1 MLLAA
6 CAAPAAARAAD
17 PVKYTVT
24 IAPTGEGGLDDAV
37 KSASTLVS
45 LRESAPV
52 GPFALVGRAREDAQ
66 RFLTALHSFG
76 YYRGTVSI
84 TIDGHPL
91 DDPRLPDT
99 LDAAPANAEVPV
111 AVTLALGPL
120 FHLGRIVLEGSV
132 PPGAEAELSIHSGM
146 PARAADVLAAGT
158 MVQQTLRNDGY
169 ALAHVAPPVARL
181 NESSDTL
188 EVSFAVDAGPRVNI
202 GAINVSG
209 LEHLHED
216 YVLRRFQLRTG
227 ELFDAS
233 RLQKARDDLYAT
245 GLFTDVTVSTPDR
258 LGPNGGIP
266 IDIRLKE
273 APLHAVRLSA
283 SWSTDQGVEAGA
295 SWTRRNLFGEGEQL
309 TLSAN
314 ATGLGGT
321 AVRAPGY
328 NVGADYLI
336 PDWLRRGQSL
346 DFNVTALR
354 ELLDAYDRTAYIA
367 STTFSRRLGE
377 NLTGTIG
384 LVGQEEKISQFPGT
398 QNYTLAQL
406 PVGLTWDSTNDA
418 LNPTT
423 GYRAAAK
430 ITPTFSF
437 GSAGSQP
444 FAIMQ
449 GSASTYFDFSGDG
462 RTVLALRGFLGAIP
476 GVSLFTVP
484 ADQRFYAGGSGSIRG
499 YKYQSV
505 GPKFPNGQPTGGTAL
520 DDGSIELRQRIG
532 ASWGAVVFVDAGQIS
547 DKGVPFSG
555 DPGIGAGLG
564 VRYYTS
570 FGPIRLD
577 VAVPLVHRS
586 NSGVLQAYVSLG
598 QAF

>member
-6 CAAPAAARAAD
+6 CAAPTARAAD
-17 PVKYTVT
+17 PVKYTVS
-24 IAPTGEGGLDDAV
+24 IAPTGEDALDDAV
-37 KSASTLVS
+37 KNASALVS
-45 LRESAPV
+45 LRETAPV

-66 RFLTALHSFG
+66 RFLTALRSFG
-76 YYRGTVSI
+76 YYRGSVSI

-91 DDPRLPDT
+91 DDPALPDT
-99 LDAAPANAEVPV
+99 LDALPADTEMPV
-111 AVTLALGPL
+111 AVMLTRGPL
-120 FHLGRIVLEGSV
+120 FHLGRIVLQGPV
-132 PPGAEAELSIHSGM
+132 PPDEGEKLTIHPGM
-146 PARAADVLAAGT
+146 PARAGDVLAAGT
-158 MVQQTLRNDGY
+158 KLEQALRDDGY

-181 NESSDTL
+181 NEASDTL
-188 EVSFAVDAGPRVNI
+188 DVSFAVDAGPRVNI

-209 LEHLHED
+209 LERLHED
-216 YVLRRFQLRTG
+216 YVLRRFQLGTG

-233 RLQKARDDLYAT
+233 KLQKARDDLYAT

-258 LGPNGGIP
+258 LGPDGGIP

-283 SWSTDQGVEAGA
+283 SWSTDQGVDAGA

-354 ELLDAYDRTAYIA
+354 ELLDAYDRTAFIA

-384 LVGQEEKISQFPGT
+384 LAGEEEKISQFPGT
-398 QNYTLAQL
+398 HNYTLAQL
-406 PVGLTWDSTNDA
+406 PAGLTWDSTNDP

-423 GYRAAAK
+423 GYRVAAK

-437 GSAGSQP
+437 GSAGTQP

-462 RTVLALRGFLGAIP
+462 RTVLALRGFVGAIP
-476 GVSLFTVP
+476 GVSLFAVP

-532 ASWGAVVFVDAGQIS
+532 ASWGAVAFVDAGQIS
-547 DKGVPFSG
+547 DKGIPFSG

-570 FGPIRLD
+570 FGPIRVD

-586 NSGVLQAYVSLG
+586 NSGVIQAYVSLG